1 MKRRGRFAPTP
12 SGLLHIGNALSALAA
27 WLQIRQAGGE
37 FILRIE
43 DIDKPRSRQAY
54 AEQQQDDLLWLG
66 IDWDEGPRVS
76 GPYAPY
82 DQSKREE
89 LYEAALEEL
98 QRIGR
103 IYPCYCSRSELASI
117 ASAPHGLSSEGAAY
131 PGFCRHLTEEERAEK
146 ETKKTPA
153 LRFIMPA
160 EPIEFCDGSSDS
172 PLRLDGDALGDFVV
186 KRADGMYSYQLAVT
200 VDDAAMNI
208 TDVLRGADLLDSTP
222 RQLALYE
229 ALGKQPPSF
238 THVPLVVSESGERLS
253 KRDKSLTLASIRE
266 SGARPERLVG
276 AIAFMAGWVDRLQP
290 LTARELIPSYRPPRQ
305 TDGPYILTDQLLQWI
320 IEA

>member
-27 WLQIRQAGGE
+27 WLQIRQADGE

-43 DIDKPRSRQAY
+43 DIDKPRSRPAY

-66 IDWDEGPRVS
+66 IDWDEGPRAG
-76 GPYAPY
+76 GPHAPY
-82 DQSKREE
+82 EQSKREE
-89 LYEAALEEL
+89 LYEDALQEL
-98 QRIGR
+98 LRKGR
-103 IYPCYCSRSELASI
+103 TYPCYCSRSELASI

-131 PGFCRHLTEEERAEK
+131 PGFCRHLTDEERAEK
-146 ETKKTPA
+146 EAKKTPA
-153 LRFIMPA
+153 LRFIMPP
-160 EPIEFCDGSSDS
+160 EPIEFLDGSSDS
-172 PLRLDGDALGDFVV
+172 PIRYDGDALGDFVV

-200 VDDAAMNI
+200 VDDAAMGI

-238 THVPLVVSESGERLS
+238 THVPLVMSESGERLS
-253 KRDKSLTLASIRE
+253 KRDKSLTLASIRDG
-266 SGARPERLVG
+266 GAQPERLVG
-276 AIAFMAGWVDRLQP
+276 AIAYMAGWVDRLEP
-290 LTARELIPSYRPPRQ
+290 VASRELIPLYRTPRQ
-305 TDGPYILTDQLLQWI
+305 SDGPFILTDRLLSWI
-320 IEA
+320 TES